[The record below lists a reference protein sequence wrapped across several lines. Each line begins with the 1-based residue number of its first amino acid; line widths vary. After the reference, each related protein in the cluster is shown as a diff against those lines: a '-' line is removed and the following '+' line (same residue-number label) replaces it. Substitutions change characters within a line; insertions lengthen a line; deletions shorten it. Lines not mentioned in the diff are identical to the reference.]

1 MLPLKVNRQKLL
13 KLDCEVEALHA
24 QICRQMQELLD
35 TAKGNYRI
43 EEFLNKIQPKLHRA
57 ALELHENPQI
67 SAHHYIHDGF
77 TLKISKDAK
86 DPKIV
91 HLSLTTR

>member
-13 KLDCEVEALHA
+13 KLDCEVEALYA
-24 QICRQMQELLD
+24 QICRQMQQLLD
-35 TAKGNYRI
+35 TAKGNHSA
-43 EEFLNKIQPKLHRA
+43 EELLTKIQPKLHRA

-67 SAHHYIHDGF
+67 SAHHYIHDQF

-86 DPKIV
+86 DPSTV
-91 HLSLTTR
+91 HLSLTTH